1 MSNQKIDTHLV
12 DRAAAFAIKA
22 HSGIAR
28 NGKGYPYSLHVMEAA
43 AIVATMTDDAEMIA
57 AAFLHDVIEDTDYTY
72 DDLLKEFGKRI
83 ADFVLSE
90 SDAPDDGSRS
100 DSWRERKIQT
110 MNRLAHSSRE
120 VKIIAMGDKL
130 SNMRAIWRDYK
141 VQGDNLWQIFNVK
154 ERSAHE
160 WHYRTLAAC
169 LSDLSDTYA
178 YKEFERLVED
188 VFGKKPRGIGL

>member
-1 MSNQKIDTHLV
+1 MV

-28 NGKGYPYSLHVMEAA
+28 KGKGYPYSLHVMEAA

-72 DDLLKEFGKRI
+72 DDILKEFGKRI

-110 MNRLAHSSRE
+110 MNRLANSSRE

-141 VQGDNLWQIFNVK
+141 VQGDSLWQIFNVK

-160 WHYRTLAAC
+160 WHYRTLVAC
-169 LSDLSDTYA
+169 LSELSDTFA